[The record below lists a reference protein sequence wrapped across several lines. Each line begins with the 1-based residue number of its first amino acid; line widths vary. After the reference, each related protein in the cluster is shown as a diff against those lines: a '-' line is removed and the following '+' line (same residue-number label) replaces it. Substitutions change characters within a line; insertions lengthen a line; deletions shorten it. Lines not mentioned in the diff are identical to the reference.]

1 MGPAM
6 SPADK
11 AVLRLAFGLALATLV
26 SYGRGWPVPFVPCV
40 MAILVLARPGPP
52 LPLAKGVVGAL
63 LFAGLVAA
71 GVLMVPLLEH
81 YAATGVLLTAVLLF
95 GVFFFGLR
103 SASPLSTILAIA
115 AALIPV
121 AGVAEQGL
129 VTVLGV
135 MLAAGVALGTL
146 VATLAHAFF
155 PDPPAA
161 TAATAQARGG
171 LAREA
176 AAWIAARAVLIV
188 MPVFVLALTDPSFYL
203 AAILKTVALGQQA
216 GENDARSAGRELVGS
231 TLAGALLAAVVWTGL
246 SLRPNLWM
254 LSLWLS
260 AAALW
265 TGRRLFGLRPS
276 RYRPSFWSNAL
287 VTALILLGPAI
298 EDSASGKSVLE
309 GALMRTLL
317 FVAIALYA
325 TAMVWGL
332 ERWRRRRQAVLSA
345 GEVSLEELGPGEI
358 RSE

>member
-1 MGPAM
+1 MASRPI

-11 AVLRLAFGLALATLV
+11 AVLRLALGLALATLV
-26 SYGRGWPVPFVPCV
+26 AYGQGWPLPFVPCV
-40 MAILVLARPGPP
+40 MAVIVLCRPGPP

-81 YAATGVLLTAVLLF
+81 FAAAGILLTALLLF
-95 GVFFFGLR
+95 GVFFAGLR
-103 SASPLSTILAIA
+103 SANPLSTILAIA

-121 AGVAEQGL
+121 AGVAEQAL
-129 VTVLGV
+129 VTALSV
-135 MLAAGVALGTL
+135 MLAVGVGLGTL
-146 VATLAHAFF
+146 VAALAHAFF

-161 TAATAQARGG
+161 TAGPTRPG
-171 LAREA
+171 LASEA
-176 AAWIAARAVLIV
+176 AAWIAGRTVLIV
-188 MPVFVLALTDPSFYL
+188 MPVFVLALTNPAFYL

-231 TLAGALLAAVVWTGL
+231 TLAGAALALAVWAGL
-246 SLRPNLWM
+246 SLWPNLWM
-254 LSLWLS
+254 LALWLS

-287 VTALILLGPAI
+287 ITALILLGPAI

-309 GALMRTLL
+309 GALMRTVL
-317 FVAIALYA
+317 FVGIALYA

-332 ERWRRRRQAVLSA
+332 ERWRAGRR
-345 GEVSLEELGPGEI
+345 GSLTVNG
-358 RSE
+358 